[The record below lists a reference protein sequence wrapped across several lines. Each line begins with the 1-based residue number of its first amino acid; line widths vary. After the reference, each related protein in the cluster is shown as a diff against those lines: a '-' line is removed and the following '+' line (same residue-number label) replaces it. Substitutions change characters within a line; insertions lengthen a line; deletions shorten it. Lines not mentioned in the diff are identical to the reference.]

1 MEVMT
6 HSLHFAMLSPL
17 GSDLTILLQ
26 TTKNKNVEEET
37 GRGASKVVA
46 EEMTKT
52 HDEQAPQKKRHI
64 MTVMKAVCK
73 TPPIET
79 RKKIVIREK
88 LIAIDKTIE
97 TTQGT
102 EDSGGAYGTTMFEI
116 DRIVADVAPGKEDE
130 DATAAKVRKQKDV
143 TSKDLASRTKKIEK
157 TSTEEQ
163 TFVLRHLG
171 GKVPSEEDISEL
183 GYIELNIITHTLLV

>member
-1 MEVMT
+1 MT
-6 HSLHFAMLSPL
+6 RSLPFVMLSPL
-17 GSDLTILLQ
+17 GSDLTSLLQ
-26 TTKNKNVEEET
+26 TTKNKHAEEEK

-52 HDEQAPQKKRHI
+52 HDEQAPHKKRHI

-73 TPPIET
+73 TPPTET

-88 LIAIDKTIE
+88 LVATDKTVE

-102 EDSGGAYGTTMFEI
+102 KDSGGAYGTTMSKI
-116 DRIVADVAPGKEDE
+116 DRIVADVALGKEDE
-130 DATAAKVRKQKDV
+130 VATAAKVRKQKDV

-171 GKVPSEEDISEL
+171 GKEPSEEDISEL